1 MSVNHKQHKLDVM
14 AARSALQTSI
24 VTGNSLAPRK
34 DGIKKRVIDKYRLI
48 LKDGKGIEEAK
59 NAARKEFIKIN
70 QEEFNGNY
78 SLDLFDKW
86 INEENEPDR

>member
-1 MSVNHKQHKLDVM
+1 M
-14 AARSALQTSI
+14 A
-24 VTGNSLAPRK
+24 
-34 DGIKKRVIDKYRLI
+34 